1 MASTYERLLDRMRRL
16 CSMREY
22 CSSDIRDKVMTALRR
37 EREKGNMQEDRGA
50 NQDAETAGEILES
63 LRRDGYLDDRR
74 YAAAFARDKSSIA
87 GWGAIKIRHS
97 LMMKGIGEDT
107 VREALCSL
115 DEERSRQRME
125 KVIAVKRASLK
136 DTPDLRLRLIRFA
149 AGRGYPYDD
158 AVSAIDRI
166 LHNKTT
172 DK

>member
-1 MASTYERLLDRMRRL
+1 MEDKHKKILDRLESQCAR
-16 CSMREY
+16 REY
-22 CSSDIRDKVMTALRR
+22 CSSDMLKKA
-37 EREKGNMQEDRGA
+37 
-50 NQDAETAGEILES
+50 AELLEGDMEAAQEILGK
-63 LRRDGYLDDRR
+63 LIAGGFVDDRR